1 MGSEEMTTSV
11 ENVQE
16 MVRKNPSSVP
26 ERFLIINNDDNPNIS
41 PVSSDVPVIDLSSVC
56 DGNEDEIKKL
66 DCACADWGFFQI
78 INHGI
83 AEEVLHGMKNTAAEF
98 FKLPLEEKN
107 KYPPKD
113 IQGYG
118 QAQSFLTSKEQK
130 LDWEDVLMLFIY
142 PLSYRKLDYWPTSPP
157 ELKDVIQTYSAEV
170 HKVGERLLR
179 VLSVMM
185 GMDKDTLL
193 EMHKE
198 VMHALRVNYYP
209 PCPMPERVLG
219 VSAHSDSTSLTILM
233 QDDDITALQIRRDDG
248 WLPIKP
254 IPNALVV
261 NIGDV
266 IEIWS
271 NGKYRSIE
279 HRAITNKYKART
291 SFASFLTPTP
301 DVELEPLDQ
310 MVNPLNP
317 QKLYKKIKYYDYVSG
332 SLEKKLETKPLRK
345 DAN

>member
-170 HKVGERLLR
+170 HK
-179 VLSVMM
+179 
-185 GMDKDTLL
+185 
-193 EMHKE
+193 
-198 VMHALRVNYYP
+198 
-209 PCPMPERVLG
+209 
-219 VSAHSDSTSLTILM
+219 
-233 QDDDITALQIRRDDG
+233 DDDITALQIRRDDG